1 MIYHIISASD
11 WNLVK
16 TSKQYQPTQF
26 ATDGFIHC
34 SYGEQLLSVASN
46 FFSGREDLLLLAIDR
61 TKINSKIVDENLE
74 GGTELY
80 PHLYGTLPIDAVVEV
95 IPFPCNSDGSF
106 CLPEKLK
113 I

>member
-16 TSKQYQPTQF
+16 TSKQYQPSQF

-34 SYGEQLLSVASN
+34 SYVEQLLSVASN
-46 FFSGREDLLLLAIDR
+46 FFSGRDDLLLLAIDR
-61 TKINSKIVDENLE
+61 HKIDSKIVDENLE
-74 GGTELY
+74 GGVELY
-80 PHLYGTLPIDAVVEV
+80 PHLYGALPMDAVVEV

-106 CLPEKLK
+106 CLPEKLT